1 MSISG
6 NKLLNLVDAERDV
19 RPYQVVGNAL
29 LERIRAGEFR
39 ASGKLPPERELAE
52 AYEVGRAVIRD
63 ALVMLEVKGL
73 IQSRQGSGI
82 YITLKAY
89 DSQPVVPSGKVAPAG
104 GPLELLS
111 ARQLIESQIA
121 RQAAIHATDTDIE
134 RIEGAFA
141 LHNAAPDT
149 QPRDELDQA
158 FHVAIA
164 LATQNPELAVVVA
177 QLWERRQHH
186 TFWTGHN
193 IRLNTFQHDERW
205 AEDHNRIVDAIRRH
219 DGDAAYVAMWQHI
232 ENVKQFFV
240 DNATPQAG
248 RRSLKRK

>member
-1 MSISG
+1 MPILG
-6 NKLLNLVDAERDV
+6 NKLLNLIDADKDA
-19 RPYQVVGNAL
+19 RPYQIVGNAL

-52 AYEVGRAVIRD
+52 AYDVGRAVIRD

-89 DSQPVVPSGKVAPAG
+89 DSQPAVSSGKMAPAG

-121 RQAAIHATDTDIE
+121 RQAAIHATETDIQ
-134 RIEGAFA
+134 RIEDAFA
-141 LHNAAPDT
+141 LHNTAPDT
-149 QPRDELDQA
+149 QPRDELDRA
-158 FHVAIA
+158 FHIAIA

-193 IRLNTFQHDERW
+193 IRLNTFQHCERW
-205 AEDHNRIVDAIRRH
+205 AEDHHRIVEGIRRH

-232 ENVKQFFV
+232 ENVKQFFMG
-240 DNATPQAG
+240 NATPQAD
-248 RRSLKRK
+248 RRGMKRK